1 MDERFEPPAVHRPCA
16 VAQSTKSQRN
26 TRWSSTRLSTSLNAL
41 ISLIAIIEMTHDSG
55 SGSASQDAL
64 SLRLCLPGIRC
75 FDRLKTLWR
84 PEQHRRETKI
94 SSPLPLSTNESDQYY
109 DSSDHK
115 PLRHAVG
122 PGFQVM
128 SDLHLEGGT
137 AESANSY
144 EQFKIPP
151 KALYLILAGDIGY
164 FKHKDR
170 YLAFLRRQCECFVRV
185 FLIPGNHEFYGM
197 SRRSRRAQSC
207 YRYGNEPAWSAHG
220 HGTGNNDGWISMTRP
235 SCLPAPY

>member
-1 MDERFEPPAVHRPCA
+1 MQYMIVQTQGLYRSFDGPDERGL
-16 VAQSTKSQRN
+16 T
-26 TRWSSTRLSTSLNAL
+26 TRLSTSLNAL
-41 ISLIAIIEMTHDSG
+41 ISLIAIIEMTHDS
-55 SGSASQDAL
+55 SSRSASQDAS

-94 SSPLPLSTNESDQYY
+94 SSPLPLPTNESDQYY
-109 DSSDHK
+109 DSSDHE

-144 EQFKIPP
+144 EQFSRYRQRHHILSLQATLATSSTKIV
-151 KALYLILAGDIGY
+151 I
-164 FKHKDR
+164 
-170 YLAFLRRQCECFVRV
+170 
-185 FLIPGNHEFYGM
+185 
-197 SRRSRRAQSC
+197 
-207 YRYGNEPAWSAHG
+207 
-220 HGTGNNDGWISMTRP
+220 
-235 SCLPAPY
+235 